1 MHKRNNYIIYFIAK
15 ACYCNICMNKEYIPR
30 YKDQLEIKRHAQST
44 VGTYI
49 SQIKIFLSYVNIDA
63 GLVSVD
69 DIEKYI
75 KKLVTEDAIAFSTQ
89 KSVLGTIRLFYT
101 LVFDRKIEIDY
112 LYPDRQEYKLPN
124 ILSQIEVKNILNS
137 IVNTKHKAMLSL
149 IYSGGLRISELL
161 NLKVADIDSKR
172 MRIRISGSKNNRDRE
187 VMLSEKILVLL
198 RKYVK
203 EYQPKDYLFEGQKG
217 GSYSARSVQ
226 EVLKKALKKAKI
238 KKHATVHT
246 LRHSFATHLIE
257 NGTDIRI
264 VQELLGH
271 KNIKTTQLYTH
282 ITDQTKIKVKSPFDE
297 L

>member
-1 MHKRNNYIIYFIAK
+1 MHKRNNYILYFIDK
-15 ACYCNICMNKEYIPR
+15 SCNCNICMNKEHIAK
-30 YKDQLEIKRHAQST
+30 YKDQLEIKRYAQST
-44 VGTYI
+44 VGTYV

-63 GLVSVD
+63 GLVFVD
-69 DIEKYI
+69 DI

-112 LYPDRQEYKLPN
+112 LYPDRQECKLPN

-137 IVNTKHKAMLSL
+137 IVNTKHKAMVSL
-149 IYSGGLRISELL
+149 IYGGGSRISELL
-161 NLKVADIDSKR
+161 NLKVANIDLKR
-172 MRIRISGSKNNRDRE
+172 IRIRISGSKNNRDGE

-198 RKYVK
+198 RKYFK

-238 KKHATVHT
+238 KKHATVRT

-271 KNIKTTQLYTH
+271 KNIKTLA
-282 ITDQTKIKVKSPFDE
+282 IKQRERLKVLLMNCSF
-297 L
+297 LL

>member
-1 MHKRNNYIIYFIAK
+1 
-15 ACYCNICMNKEYIPR
+15 MNKEYIAK
-30 YKDQLEIKRHAQST
+30 YKDQLEIKRYAQST
-44 VGTYI
+44 VKTYV
-49 SQIKIFLSYVNIDA
+49 SQIKIFLFCVNIDA
-63 GLVSVD
+63 RLVSVD

-89 KSVLGTIRLFYT
+89 KSVLGTIRLFYAM
-101 LVFDRKIEIDY
+101 VFDRKIEIDY

-124 ILSQIEVKNILNS
+124 VLSQIVVKHILDS
-137 IVNTKHKAMLSL
+137 IVNTKHQATLSL

-187 VMLSEKILVLL
+187 VMLSERILVLL
-198 RKYVK
+198 RRYFK
-203 EYQPKDYLFEGQKG
+203 EYEPKEYLFEGRKG

-226 EVLKKALKKAKI
+226 EILKKALGKAKI
-238 KKHATVHT
+238 KKHATIHT

-282 ITDQTKIKVKSPFDE
+282 ITDRTKRKIKSPFDE